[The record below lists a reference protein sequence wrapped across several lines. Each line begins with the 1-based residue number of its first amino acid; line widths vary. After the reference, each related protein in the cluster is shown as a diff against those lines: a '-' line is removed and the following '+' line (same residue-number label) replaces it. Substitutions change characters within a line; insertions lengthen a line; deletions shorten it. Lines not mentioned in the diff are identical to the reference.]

1 MKYWE
6 DAVRLPRLYLSRR
19 EEEMP
24 MHFDAI
30 LIFLI
35 FHHSTFSILPLHPTL
50 EFRPEPARLM
60 PAVLSFCDMFLDS
73 LPLSTVIPPNL
84 P

>member
-35 FHHSTFSILPLHPTL
+35 FHHSPFQSFLYIQPLNFAL
-50 EFRPEPARLM
+50 NQPALM
-60 PAVLSFCDMFLDS
+60 PAALTFCDMFLCWIHS
-73 LPLSTVIPPNL
+73 PLVL
-84 P
+84 